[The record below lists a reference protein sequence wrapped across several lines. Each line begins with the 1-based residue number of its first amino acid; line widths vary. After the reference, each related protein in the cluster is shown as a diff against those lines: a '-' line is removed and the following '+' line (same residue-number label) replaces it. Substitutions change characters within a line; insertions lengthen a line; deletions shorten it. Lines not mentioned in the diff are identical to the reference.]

1 MEQRNFL
8 YMIIAFVVIW
18 FGYQQFIEGPR
29 LRQQQAQ
36 LAAQQAAQQAAR
48 QQAAVAPSAG
58 GQAPSVPADAG
69 PAKPLDRAAAL
80 ALSPRLPIASPRL
93 SGSIALKGGRLD
105 EASSRLP
112 GRRGME
118 AEVARAALA
127 VADGGPAAVQEA
139 VACAI
144 AESRPTYERG
154 LSFLGTLGN
163 NAPFLGLF
171 GTVIGIIRAFSDL
184 AVGGP
189 RGAGAAAVMAG
200 ISEALVATAVGI
212 FVAIPAVVAFN
223 GYMRRLRTLTARGEA
238 VGHALASH
246 LQRDEV
252 RARARPARLPDPVE
266 PKSKGAA

>member
-1 MEQRNFL
+1 MTQSIFHLFTRSGAEWVMVLLVALSVASIAVILERGVFFVRNG
-8 YMIIAFVVIW
+8 A
-18 FGYQQFIEGPR
+18 
-29 LRQQQAQ
+29 
-36 LAAQQAAQQAAR
+36 
-48 QQAAVAPSAG
+48 
-58 GQAPSVPADAG
+58 SVPQLL
-69 PAKPLDRAAAL
+69 PL
-80 ALSPRLPIASPRL
+80 
-93 SGSIALKGGRLD
+93 LKAGRLD

-118 AEVARAALA
+118 AEVARAALEA
-127 VADGGPAAVQEA
+127 ADGGPAAVQEA

-212 FVAIPAVVAFN
+212 FVAIPAVVAYN

-246 LQRDEV
+246 LERDEV
-252 RARARPARLPDPVE
+252 RARARPARLPDPVD
-266 PKSKGAA
+266 PRSKGAA